1 MKVLVKNQT
10 KVVRRIRVFQPRT
23 PEFRCDYEMGT
34 AIAPGL
40 FIELIVSF
48 EATQRGEFSD
58 EITIISDEY
67 EFKVPMFAYSPMAKI
82 IFEPFINLGFIQ
94 IGSTKKEKIVFK
106 NEGNEV
112 GEINLHVP
120 DSDNLKILPKNS
132 FNLDPGVSTIVELH
146 YSAVESGIYRGA
158 IDVTTNGKAFL
169 NSIDINATCV
179 DYMQFIID
187 GEGKELSVVSFGE
200 VLFGQTVK
208 KNGFLV
214 NNSPEKLKF
223 KVNYMQGHFDQF

>member
-1 MKVLVKNQT
+1 
-10 KVVRRIRVFQPRT
+10 
-23 PEFRCDYEMGT
+23 MGT

-48 EATQRGEFSD
+48 EATQRGEFTD

-112 GEINLHVP
+112 G
-120 DSDNLKILPKNS
+120 
-132 FNLDPGVSTIVELH
+132 
-146 YSAVESGIYRGA
+146 
-158 IDVTTNGKAFL
+158 
-169 NSIDINATCV
+169 
-179 DYMQFIID
+179 
-187 GEGKELSVVSFGE
+187 
-200 VLFGQTVK
+200 
-208 KNGFLV
+208 
-214 NNSPEKLKF
+214 
-223 KVNYMQGHFDQF
+223 